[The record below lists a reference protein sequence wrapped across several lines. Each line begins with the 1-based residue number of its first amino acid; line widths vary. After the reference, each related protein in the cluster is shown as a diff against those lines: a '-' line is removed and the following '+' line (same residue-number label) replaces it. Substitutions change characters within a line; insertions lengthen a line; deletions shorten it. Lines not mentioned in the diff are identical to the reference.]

1 VFQEMVAAL
10 PEGQPV
16 YAVDMGWLCEVRED
30 FTVEHLAAIYL
41 DRIRAIQQRGPYY
54 LCGYSF
60 GGLVA
65 YEMARRLLEE
75 GDRASLVALLDAPN
89 PAQMSN
95 LSATDNLRFRKTYL
109 IDRLKRYALQ
119 LVRGD
124 LKAFTARAWAF
135 VISRAGKLLLPAI
148 KRVFRLMNRPLPI
161 TLRSNDPGFLK
172 AWSAYVPKPYALDV
186 VCFRVADRGREHGQ
200 DPSMGW
206 DACVTGGVHVHL
218 IPADHVH
225 MMLMP
230 SVGILAGKL
239 ATYLDSGGARRGG

>member
-1 VFQEMVAAL
+1 MVAAL

-65 YEMARRLLEE
+65 YEMARRLLED

-109 IDRLKRYALQ
+109 TDRLKRYALQ

-124 LKAFTARAWAF
+124 FKAFTARAWAF

-148 KRVFRLMNRPLPI
+148 KGVFRLMKRPLPI
-161 TLRSNDPGFLK
+161 TLRANDPSFLK
-172 AWSAYVPKPYALDV
+172 AWSSYVPKPYALDV
-186 VCFRVADRGREHGQ
+186 VCFRVADRGPEHGR

-206 DACVTGGVHVHL
+206 EACVTGSVHVHL
-218 IPADHVH
+218 IPADHVDL
-225 MMLMP
+225 MLMP
-230 SVGILAGKL
+230 SVGILAKKL
-239 ATYLDSGGARRGG
+239 ATYLDNGSARRGG